1 MKLEIASVGECQPI
15 IEAVE
20 VEAEEEIEK
29 PSCPILCTQEWR
41 PVCGTDG
48 KTYGNKCLLTAKA
61 CKNSALKLEVASSGE
76 CQPIIEAVEVEEENC
91 PTLCTQ
97 EWRPVCGTDGK
108 TYGNKCMLTAKACKK
123 PNLRL
128 EVASIGVCN
137 KPFAIEAL
145 EAEQNENDC
154 DARRCTLEINP
165 VCGSDGQVYEN
176 PCLFGKNFLKFVI
189 NVTI

>member
-1 MKLEIASVGECQPI
+1 MKLEIASVGECQPL

-29 PSCPILCTQEWR
+29 PSCPILCTQEWS

-48 KTYGNKCLLTAKA
+48 KTYSN
-61 CKNSALKLEVASSGE
+61 E
-76 CQPIIEAVEVEEENC
+76 
-91 PTLCTQ
+91 
-97 EWRPVCGTDGK
+97 
-108 TYGNKCMLTAKACKK
+108 CMLTAKACRK

-128 EVASIGVCN
+128 EVASIGVCE

-145 EAEQNENDC
+145 EVEQNENDC
-154 DARRCTLEINP
+154 DSRRCTLEINP

-176 PCLFGKNFLKFVI
+176 PCLFGKNILKF
-189 NVTI
+189 TIKIIPKSYYLLSI